1 MNRIFASSRLRG
13 ALLLFALA
21 AAPVHA
27 RPAKRIPRDPR
38 TVGLGRSCK
47 QNADCK
53 HRGQRCLKESD
64 ANGKPKDQ
72 GLCVLPC
79 ASFEAG
85 TTKVVPGAQV
95 DVSKKSK
102 KPPPR
107 CPPKYQCRT
116 AGAGVPID
124 MCVKE

>member
-1 MNRIFASSRLRG
+1 MH
-13 ALLLFALA
+13 ALLAALFLLA
-21 AAPVHA
+21 AADA
-27 RPAKRIPRDPR
+27 RPAKKIPRDPR
-38 TVGLGRSCK
+38 TIGLGRSCH
-47 QNADCK
+47 QNADCN
-53 HRGQRCLKESD
+53 HRGQRCIKEVD

-72 GLCVLPC
+72 GICVLPC
-79 ASFEAG
+79 ASFELG
-85 TTKVVPGAQV
+85 TTKVIPGAPV
-95 DVSKKSK
+95 DVSKKAMKK

>member
-1 MNRIFASSRLRG
+1 MT
-13 ALLLFALA
+13 ALLLAALLA
-21 AAPVHA
+21 SPSSHHKVA
-27 RPAKRIPRDPR
+27 RDPR
-38 TVGLGRSCK
+38 TQGLGKSCK
-47 QNADCK
+47 KTADCSG
-53 HRGQRCLKESD
+53 HGQKCLKEVD
-64 ANGKPKDQ
+64 ANNKPKDA
-72 GLCVLPC
+72 GFCVLPC

-85 TTKVVPGAQV
+85 TTKVVPGAPV
-95 DVSKKSK
+95 DVSKKAMNK

>member
-1 MNRIFASSRLRG
+1 MHA
-13 ALLLFALA
+13 LFAALFLFA
-21 AAPVHA
+21 ATEG
-27 RPAKRIPRDPR
+27 RPARKVSRDPR
-38 TVGLGRSCK
+38 TQGLGHSCK
-47 QNADCK
+47 QNSDCK

-64 ANGKPKDQ
+64 ANGKPKEQ

-85 TTKVVPGAQV
+85 TTKVVPGAPV
-95 DVSKKSK
+95 DVSKKAK

-124 MCVKE
+124 ICVKE

>member
-1 MNRIFASSRLRG
+1 MH
-13 ALLLFALA
+13 ALCAALFLLA
-21 AAPVHA
+21 ATEG
-27 RPAKRIPRDPR
+27 RPARKVSRDPR
-38 TVGLGRSCK
+38 TQGLGHSCK
-47 QNADCK
+47 QNSDCK

-64 ANGKPKDQ
+64 ANGKPKEQ

-85 TTKVVPGAQV
+85 TTKVVPGAPV
-95 DVSKKSK
+95 DVSKKAK

-124 MCVKE
+124 ICVKE

>member
-1 MNRIFASSRLRG
+1 MLA
-13 ALLLFALA
+13 LFATLFLLTA
-21 AAPVHA
+21 AEA
-27 RPAKRIPRDPR
+27 RPARKVSRDPR
-38 TVGLGRSCK
+38 TAGLGRSCK
-47 QNADCK
+47 QNSTCG
-53 HRGQRCLKESD
+53 RGQRCLKESD
-64 ANGKPKDQ
+64 ANGRPKES

-85 TTKVVPGAQV
+85 TTKVVPGAPV
-95 DVSKKSK
+95 DVSKKAK

-124 MCVKE
+124 ICVKE